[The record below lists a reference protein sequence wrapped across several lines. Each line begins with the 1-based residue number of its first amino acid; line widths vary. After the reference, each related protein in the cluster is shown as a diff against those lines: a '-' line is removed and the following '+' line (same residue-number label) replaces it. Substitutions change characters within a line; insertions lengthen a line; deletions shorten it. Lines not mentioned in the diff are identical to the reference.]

1 MDGDPEDRAG
11 AEHAESERGRNG
23 LGHLHQGLGLQGPF
37 LLSLAV
43 DAQGY
48 PHYFVRGLGI
58 PVDHPA
64 ANGYVEIVTSSETKP
79 LIRLRGRSIMA
90 LVLAP
95 EVPLDRWLN
104 ALDAQMDRSP
114 NFFDAR
120 PVVVDLG
127 SVPREQPGVAH
138 FLQLLEQRG
147 IRIIGTEGAHP
158 SWEGIEAWGRPLPV
172 SSKPGREIAA
182 PESQPNQVATQ
193 PEPAGEAV
201 AASGEANTLLID
213 QPIRSGQSVV
223 FERGDI
229 TVLGSV
235 ASGAEVMAGGSVHIY
250 GTLRGRA
257 IAGLSG
263 HPGARIFCSRLQAEL
278 LAIDGVYQT
287 ADDMPAKVLG
297 KPVQAWL
304 DGEQMKISVLD

>member
-1 MDGDPEDRAG
+1 
-11 AEHAESERGRNG
+11 
-23 LGHLHQGLGLQGPF
+23 
-37 LLSLAV
+37 
-43 DAQGY
+43 
-48 PHYFVRGLGI
+48 
-58 PVDHPA
+58 
-64 ANGYVEIVTSSETKP
+64 
-79 LIRLRGRSIMA
+79 MA

-95 EVPLDRWLN
+95 DVPLNDWLN
-104 ALDAQMDRSP
+104 ALDAQMERSP

-127 SVPREQPGVAH
+127 AVPREQPGVAQ

-158 SWEGIEAWGRPLPV
+158 SWDGIEAWGRPLPV
-172 SSKPGREIAA
+172 SNRPGREIE
-182 PESQPNQVATQ
+182 P
-193 PEPAGEAV
+193 PEPSPTQSLPPVEATP
-201 AASGEANTLLID
+201 SGAEVNTLLID
-213 QPIRSGQSVV
+213 QPVRSGQSIV

-235 ASGAEVMAGGSVHIY
+235 ASGAEVMAGGSVHVY

-257 IAGLSG
+257 VAGLSG
-263 HPGARIFCSRLQAEL
+263 HPGARIFCSKLQAEL

-287 ADDMPAKVLG
+287 ADGMPAKALG
-297 KPVQAWL
+297 KPVQVWL